1 MDIQKNDDNT
11 KQEILKR
18 EKLIIEEITSIY
30 DGEVYNGHDLDIF

>member
-18 EKLIIEEITSIY
+18 EKAIIEEIKSIY
-30 DGEVYNGHDLDIF
+30 DDEVYNGHDLDIF